1 MAIHQLRWEV
11 AALHEA
17 FGRKRLP
24 PEFEEAIKYFKTSPT
39 YNNYCKRAARSYG
52 LTPRQLCIHVALAVL
67 LTPNSF
73 GNRGTDYLTYS
84 HCLDMI
90 HWRRTL
96 QALAGEEFFWA
107 RIA

>member
-1 MAIHQLRWEV
+1 MAIHQLRREV

-17 FGRKRLP
+17 FGRKRLS
-24 PEFEEAIKYFKTSPT
+24 PEFEETIKYFKTSPT
-39 YNNYCKRAARSYG
+39 YSKYCARAARAYG

-67 LTPNSF
+67 LTPKSF
-73 GNRGTDYLTYS
+73 ADRSSDFLTHD
-84 HCLDMI
+84 HCLDLL

-96 QALAGEEFFWA
+96 QALAGEQFFWA